1 MQFNWRI
8 YQTQILFMCQW
19 LPTVAWQRL
28 LGDLCPRCFL
38 VNCPLLLLLS
48 NILNLKTQQ
57 VNDTQAFPYAPLNN
71 PVYMRMHQGWHVT
84 PA

>member
-1 MQFNWRI
+1 MAPNSSLAETTGRPMPP
-8 YQTQILFMCQW
+8 LF
-19 LPTVAWQRL
+19 L
-28 LGDLCPRCFL
+28 L